1 MQDRVRQLEA
11 AVAAMH
17 GAVMSLDAVP
27 QDEPWQRGSPVFHSM
42 PLLRV
47 RQLLDK
53 VYDMYRLEYDSK
65 AAVLAAVQDLVVETQ
80 PPAVGDGTWASGAS
94 EGDQGQ
100 AVLAAV
106 AKREGAKR
114 LPDLCTTY
122 ISVWMLSPYV
132 EEEQADEALG
142 AITEDM
148 AGF

>member
-1 MQDRVRQLEA
+1 MR
-11 AVAAMH
+11 
-17 GAVMSLDAVP
+17 GAVDSLDTVP

-42 PLLRV
+42 PLVRV

-65 AAVLAAVQDLVVETQ
+65 AAVLAAVQDLVGGGQ
-80 PPAVGDGTWASGAS
+80 PPAVGGGAWGSGAS
-94 EGDQGQ
+94 EEEPGQ

-106 AKREGAKR
+106 AKWEGAKR